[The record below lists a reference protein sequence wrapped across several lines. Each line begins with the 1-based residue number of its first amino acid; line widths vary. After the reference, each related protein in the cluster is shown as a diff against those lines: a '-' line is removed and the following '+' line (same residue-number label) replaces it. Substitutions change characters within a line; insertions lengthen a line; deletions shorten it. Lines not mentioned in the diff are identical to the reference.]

1 MSNRGPYDVFSEN
14 RSAPVKWGH
23 YAQDLDK
30 KLGPGQYNFKSF
42 TDELQ
47 NKHQKKHGKFGKIE
61 QYPAISG
68 DRISIDSTS
77 LRPRNP
83 KWPGPGAYS
92 PGEFSKFE
100 SRNPPFLSSTQRSDK
115 RSLQFFSRNFVSL

>member
-47 NKHQKKHGKFGKIE
+47 NNHQKKTRTEKMKNQSSQRNQQMQLAQENKLI
-61 QYPAISG
+61 PARLNLISE
-68 DRISIDSTS
+68 RIINVDC
-77 LRPRNP
+77 
-83 KWPGPGAYS
+83 
-92 PGEFSKFE
+92 FI
-100 SRNPPFLSSTQRSDK
+100 SS
-115 RSLQFFSRNFVSL
+115 